1 MRDGRKQMITS
12 IATKRIVVTA
22 VFAVAAAA
30 SALASDLPPPAAPAP
45 RAPAVYLPPAP
56 VYNWGGIYFGINGG
70 WGFGKTDWLVPG
82 ATTGNFNVSGGLVG
96 ATLGANWQSGGFVWG
111 LEGDFDG
118 SWIDGKNSS
127 VCGVPN
133 CETKNTWLSTVRA
146 RFGFAADRVLFYG
159 TAGGAFGN
167 IVANVAP
174 TFQST
179 SRAGWTAGA
188 GIEGAFTNNL
198 TARVEYLFVDLSS
211 ASFNSAPG
219 VSVKL
224 NNLSLIRVGLDYKF
238 NVW

>member
-1 MRDGRKQMITS
+1 
-12 IATKRIVVTA
+12 
-22 VFAVAAAA
+22 
-30 SALASDLPPPAAPAP
+30 
-45 RAPAVYLPPAP
+45 
-56 VYNWGGIYFGINGG
+56 
-70 WGFGKTDWLVPG
+70 
-82 ATTGNFNVSGGLVG
+82 
-96 ATLGANWQSGGFVWG
+96 
-111 LEGDFDG
+111 
-118 SWIDGKNSS
+118 
-127 VCGVPN
+127 VPN
-133 CETKNTWLSTVRA
+133 CETKNTWLSTIRA
-146 RFGFAADRVLFYG
+146 RFGYAADRVLFYG
-159 TAGGAFGN
+159 TAGVAFGN

-224 NNLSLIRVGLDYKF
+224 NNLSLIRVGFDYKF